1 MKKILSVIMVIAL
14 LAMSAVALADGNAQ
28 RGIPGGMPPQGQTG
42 GPMMGGPNGGNR
54 PDWQMPNG
62 QTPSGENPS
71 GAPELPS
78 GEKPA
83 DLPELPNGEKP
94 ADAPELPSGEK
105 PADLPE
111 LPNGEKPSGA
121 PELPN
126 GEKPVMIDFDA
137 MVTKGVISQET
148 CDKIKAYM
156 AEHLPAGMPGMNG
169 QTPNGEKPEGMPEM
183 NGEQPVDGQTPPEL
197 PDGEKPEGMPGMNSQ
212 APEAPTMNGLLK
224 ELLDAEVI
232 TQAEYDALSA
242 AQATDAD

>member
-14 LAMSAVALADGNAQ
+14 LAMSAVALADGNTQ
-28 RGIPGGMPPQGQTG
+28 GGIPGGMPPQGQMG

-54 PDWQMPNG
+54 PDGQMPNG
-62 QTPSGENPS
+62 QAPS
-71 GAPELPS
+71 
-78 GEKPA
+78 
-83 DLPELPNGEKP
+83 
-94 ADAPELPSGEK
+94 
-105 PADLPE
+105 
-111 LPNGEKPSGA
+111 GEKPSGA

-156 AEHLPAGMPGMNG
+156 AEHMPAGMPGMNG
-169 QTPNGEKPEGMPEM
+169 QTPNGEKPEGLPEM

-197 PDGEKPEGMPGMNSQ
+197 PDGEKPEGMLGTNGQ
-212 APEAPTMNGLLK
+212 APEAPAMGGLLK

-232 TQAEYDALSA
+232 TQAEYNALADAL
-242 AQATDAD
+242 TADDT

>member
-71 GAPELPS
+71 G
-78 GEKPA
+78 
-83 DLPELPNGEKP
+83 
-94 ADAPELPSGEK
+94 APELPSGEK